1 MYSLAIFQGA
11 NSSLMESLSSEKELV
26 EQLKTDKSTLED
38 QLSKM
43 LLESEKL
50 ALKLE
55 NEVQEQE
62 KTIKTME
69 VEWPSLSA
77 RNFINLLFLILSTYR
92 PH

>member
-69 VEWPSLSA
+69 VE
-77 RNFINLLFLILSTYR
+77 
-92 PH
+92 

>member
-38 QLSKM
+38 QLSNM

-69 VEWPSLSA
+69 VE
-77 RNFINLLFLILSTYR
+77 
-92 PH
+92 